1 MDYEIIETFKGS
13 PDGSTVVDFQAGET
27 ATEKELGPE
36 LVKAALAEGWIKPAD
51 INTNPDSPP
60 SDDTSTN
67 PEDTHPNPDSPPS
80 DDGSTNPEDAPPN
93 PDSPP
98 SDDGSTNDESPDV
111 KPAKAQTPK
120 PAKTPAKKTGS

>member
-36 LVKAALAEGWIKPAD
+36 LVKAAQSEGWIKPAD
-51 INTNPDSPP
+51 IN
-60 SDDTSTN
+60 
-67 PEDTHPNPDSPPS
+67 
-80 DDGSTNPEDAPPN
+80 TNPEDAPPN

-98 SDDGSTNDESPDV
+98 SDDSSTSQEDESPDV

>member
-1 MDYEIIETFKGS
+1 MDYEIIKTFKGS

-36 LVKAALAEGWIKPAD
+36 LVKAAQAEGWIKPAD
-51 INTNPDSPP
+51 INTNP
-60 SDDTSTN
+60 
-67 PEDTHPNPDSPPS
+67 EDTH
-80 DDGSTNPEDAPPN
+80 DGSTSQE
-93 PDSPP
+93 
-98 SDDGSTNDESPDV
+98 DESPDV